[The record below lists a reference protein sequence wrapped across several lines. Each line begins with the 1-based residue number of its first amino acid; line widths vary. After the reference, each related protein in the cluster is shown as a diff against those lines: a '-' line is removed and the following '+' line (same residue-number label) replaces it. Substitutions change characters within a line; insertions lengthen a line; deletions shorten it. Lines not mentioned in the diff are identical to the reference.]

1 MNRKSLILAACLFF
15 GAIVLLVL
23 SAAKGGQKSFAQKR
37 DGWKLVVTLPKTNSN
52 PVSTNELLR
61 GTVR

>member
-1 MNRKSLILAACLFF
+1 MNRKSLTLAAWLFF

-23 SAAKGGQKSFAQKR
+23 SVATSGQTSSAQKR